1 MKLATFEWG
10 EPQAPPLVLIH
21 GVGGSH
27 SMFEHVVTDRWAE
40 KFRVIAFDLRGHG
53 SSGYAPPWDFGTYV
67 DDIIET
73 IDGLG
78 IEQADWL
85 GHSFGG
91 RLLLELIARF
101 PERVRRAV
109 ATEPVIQITPE
120 LAHHRAEQE
129 RAGGSWDSLEAFV
142 ASRENTGDIDVERY
156 IADMAQDFEQRED
169 GRFYRR
175 TDQCAIVSIFGQFA
189 TPAPA
194 PETVTVPTMLLY
206 SPEFA
211 LVTPEQVEAYRP
223 HVEEIVG
230 VSGLHAVLVS
240 AYDET
245 TAAVERFLEK

>member
-1 MKLATFEWG
+1 MKLATVEWG
-10 EPQAPPLVLIH
+10 DPQAEPLVLIH

-27 SMFEHVVTDRWAE
+27 SMFDHVVEDRWAE
-40 KFRVIAFDLRGHG
+40 RFRVIAFDLRGHG
-53 SSGYAPPWDFGTYV
+53 ASGYDPPWDFGTFV

-73 IDGLG
+73 LDGLG
-78 IEQADWL
+78 VTRADWL

-91 RLLLELIARF
+91 RLILELIARF

-129 RAGGSWDSLEAFV
+129 RVGGSWESLEDFV

-156 IADMAQDFEQRED
+156 IADMAKDFEQRED
-169 GRFYRR
+169 GRFHRR

-189 TPAPA
+189 SPAPP
-194 PETVTVPTMLLY
+194 PETVTVPLMLLY
-206 SPEFA
+206 SPAFGM
-211 LVTPEQVEAYRP
+211 VTPEQVEAYRP
-223 HVEEIVG
+223 YVEEIVG

-240 AYDET
+240 AYEET
-245 TAAVERFLEK
+245 TTAVERFLAA